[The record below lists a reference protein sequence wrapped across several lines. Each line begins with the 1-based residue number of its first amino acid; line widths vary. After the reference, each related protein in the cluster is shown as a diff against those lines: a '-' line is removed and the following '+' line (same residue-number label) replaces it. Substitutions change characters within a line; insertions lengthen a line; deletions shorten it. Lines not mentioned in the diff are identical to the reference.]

1 MVCSVRY
8 VPSHAAGIYRRY
20 DRYRTLRIV
29 RYDISTFTGRV
40 GKFDATA
47 RPLPGTSVSSVR
59 HRCRYPAATGI
70 DFHVG
75 VGRFGKLRH
84 QSRYDI
90 LRQIRYLIQYR
101 YRTLRL
107 VRYDSDT
114 GISGTDM
121 VVSTGAGTGIV
132 AAYIPVPD
140 SPVNSV

>member
-1 MVCSVRY
+1 MSVTD
-8 VPSHAAGIYRRY
+8 VS
-20 DRYRTLRIV
+20 V
-29 RYDISTFTGRV
+29 SYDIN
-40 GKFDATA
+40 
-47 RPLPGTSVSSVR
+47 PGTKNVR
-59 HRCRYPAATGI
+59 HR
-70 DFHVG
+70 H
-75 VGRFGKLRH
+75 
-84 QSRYDI
+84 DI

>member
-1 MVCSVRY
+1 MCSVRY
-8 VPSHAAGIYRRY
+8 VPSHTAGIYRRY

-29 RYDISTFTGRV
+29 RYDISTFTGHV
-40 GKFDATA
+40 GKLDATS
-47 RPLPGTSVSSVR
+47 RPLPGTSASSVR
-59 HRCRYPAATGI
+59 RRCRYPAATGI

-75 VGRFGKLRH
+75 VGHFGMLRH
-84 QSRYDI
+84 PSRYDI

-107 VRYDSDT
+107 VRYDSGT

-132 AAYIPVPD
+132 ATYIPVPD